1 MNTFFVFVI
10 TLLLLLF
17 TLVVQALRRRTN
29 QSQPQPP
36 GPPALPIIG
45 HLYLF
50 KGPLHRRLTRLA
62 TRYGAVFRLRFG
74 TKNVVVVSSAQAA
87 EECLGVHDIVF
98 ANRPQLPT
106 GKILSYDWSTMGTAS
121 YGDYWRH
128 IRRIGVTELLSA
140 HRVQQYA
147 DVHTRMARSMARR
160 LYRSAAGGRARVEL
174 KSQLFEML
182 MNVMTSMICARTFY
196 GTDGEEILEVTEEVQ
211 WFRTMVE
218 ETMTLIGASTVW
230 DYIPTLVRWLDI
242 GGFGRRLWRLR
253 ESRTKFVQGL
263 IQDERNKM
271 EEGTTTGRTMI
282 GALLA
287 LQHKDPEDCPD
298 QLIRALCISALEA
311 GSSTSADTVEWAMSL
326 MLNNPKVMVKV
337 RDEIDSYIGKPI
349 RLIEAAD
356 LLKLQYLRCI
366 IMETLRLHP
375 PTPLLVPHESSI
387 DCIVGGFYIP
397 KGTMLLVNTSA
408 IHRDPKIWDKPTNFI
423 PERFEGEKCEGNMT
437 MPFGMGRQR
446 CPAENLGMQMVGL
459 ALGTMIQCFEWE
471 RVGEELVDMT
481 DGFGLTAPRAVP
493 LEAFYKPRQSMITL
507 LSEI

>member
-174 KSQLFEML
+174 KSRLFEML

-211 WFRTMVE
+211 WFWTMVE

-242 GGFGRRLWRLR
+242 GGFGRGHRRVR
-253 ESRTKFVQGL
+253 E
-263 IQDERNKM
+263 
-271 EEGTTTGRTMI
+271 
-282 GALLA
+282 
-287 LQHKDPEDCPD
+287 
-298 QLIRALCISALEA
+298 
-311 GSSTSADTVEWAMSL
+311 TV
-326 MLNNPKVMVKV
+326 V
-337 RDEIDSYIGKPI
+337 
-349 RLIEAAD
+349 AAT
-356 LLKLQYLRCI
+356 R
-366 IMETLRLHP
+366 E
-375 PTPLLVPHESSI
+375 
-387 DCIVGGFYIP
+387 
-397 KGTMLLVNTSA
+397 
-408 IHRDPKIWDKPTNFI
+408 
-423 PERFEGEKCEGNMT
+423 
-437 MPFGMGRQR
+437 
-446 CPAENLGMQMVGL
+446 
-459 ALGTMIQCFEWE
+459 
-471 RVGEELVDMT
+471 
-481 DGFGLTAPRAVP
+481 
-493 LEAFYKPRQSMITL
+493 
-507 LSEI
+507 

>member
-1 MNTFFVFVI
+1 MNNIFVFVI
-10 TLLLLLF
+10 TLLLPLF
-17 TLVVQALRRRTN
+17 TLGCLRRRTN
-29 QSQPQPP
+29 QSPLLPP

-50 KGPLHRRLTRLA
+50 RGPLHRRLTRLA
-62 TRYGAVFRLRFG
+62 TLYGAVFRLRFG
-74 TKNVVVVSSAQAA
+74 AKNVVVVSSAQAA

-128 IRRIGVTELLSA
+128 IRRIGVTELLSV

-174 KSQLFEML
+174 KSRLFEML
-182 MNVMTSMICARTFY
+182 MNVMTSMICARTYY
-196 GTDGEEILEVTEEVQ
+196 GTDGEEILEVTDEVQ

-263 IQDERNKM
+263 IEDERKKM
-271 EEGTTTGRTMI
+271 EDGTTTGRTMI
-282 GALLA
+282 GALLSV
-287 LQHKDPEDCPD
+287 QHKDPEDCPD

-349 RLIEAAD
+349 RLIEASD
-356 LLKLQYLRCI
+356 LLKLQYFRCI

-387 DCIVGGFYIP
+387 DCTVSGFYIP

-423 PERFEGEKCEGNMT
+423 PERFEGEKCEGNMA
-437 MPFGMGRQR
+437 MPFGMGRRR
-446 CPAENLGMQMVGL
+446 CPAENLRMQMVGL
-459 ALGTMIQCFEWE
+459 ALGTMIQCFE
-471 RVGEELVDMT
+471 
-481 DGFGLTAPRAVP
+481 
-493 LEAFYKPRQSMITL
+493 
-507 LSEI
+507 